1 MQQTLTVTLLQIVCL
16 IPVVCRHANQ
26 ISFSSVR
33 LITLFCISS
42 GHKLIYRKVG
52 NKHNLKFLLLC
63 EILMLQNRMNQA
75 LEKK

>member
-1 MQQTLTVTLLQIVCL
+1 MQQTLTVTLLQIVSL

-42 GHKLIYRKVG
+42 GHKLIY
-52 NKHNLKFLLLC
+52 
-63 EILMLQNRMNQA
+63 
-75 LEKK
+75 

>member
-1 MQQTLTVTLLQIVCL
+1 MQQMLTVRLLQIAFI

-42 GHKLIYRKVG
+42 GHKLIYSPGAEICSYARK
-52 NKHNLKFLLLC
+52 HF
-63 EILMLQNRMNQA
+63 RSP
-75 LEKK
+75 